1 MPVAF
6 VTGATTGFVPVRVYE
21 IPAPGAG
28 VVTVIVPVETVHVGC
43 AVTVAVGAAG
53 ATGTP
58 LTVNEVAADTHPALV
73 VVTSYTPGAS
83 NENMP
88 VVFVTGATTGFVP
101 VTVYEIPAPGA
112 GAVTVIVPVATVH
125 VGCAVTVAVGAAG
138 AAGTVLTVN
147 EVAVDTHPVF
157 VVVTS

>member
-1 MPVAF
+1 MPVVF
-6 VTGATTGFVPVRVYE
+6 VTGATTGFVPVMVYE
-21 IPAPGAG
+21 IPEPGAG
-28 VVTVIVPVETVHVGC
+28 DVTVIVPVETVHVGC

-53 ATGTP
+53 ALGTV
-58 LTVNEVAADTHPALV
+58 LTVNEIAKDVHPALV

-101 VTVYEIPAPGA
+101 VRVYEIPEPGA
-112 GAVTVIVPVATVH
+112 GDVTVIVPVVTAH
-125 VGCAVTVAVGAAG
+125 VGCATDVVGAAG
-138 AAGTVLTVN
+138 APGTGLTVN
-147 EVAVDTHPVF
+147 EVAVDTHPAL